1 MRVRLF
7 AYRIFSL
14 LIAASLVL
22 SPVAPTAQATVPQ
35 AVSLR
40 RVTQANSLRYGQE
53 TGPATPTAPDPSSPP
68 PAAPTTSRLQQALR
82 EGKWPA
88 QIASGAGNAQPS
100 QHGPQRN
107 DPAEGIPV
115 HAYSPFDERANREH
129 PCPPNGCNY
138 EPGEVLVKLAPAI
151 QPRSGQETGAW
162 TSDAPLNRA
171 LAEQEIVQ
179 LIPLFPTAKAPR
191 AGEVVVTADGD
202 VLPKPDLT
210 RWHKAVLRSRSADIF
225 AAVERLAATPGVAVA
240 EPNYQRRLADEG
252 SATSAGTEPGAP
264 GLATAEQNAPT
275 SATAFSDPLYSQQW
289 HLAAANIP
297 AAWDY
302 LTSQALPP
310 GGNRNIVVAVIDTGV
325 DYTHPDLAVNL
336 WTNSREIAGNGIDD
350 DGNGF
355 ADGFCSYLMV

>member
-202 VLPKPDLT
+202 VLPLLGGL
-210 RWHKAVLRSRSADIF
+210 HVL
-225 AAVERLAATPGVAVA
+225 ATPGHTPDHFSFYSPTLGVLFAGDA
-240 EPNYQRRLADEG
+240 LNTRNGRLQATPPSITADPDAARRSALRLLAL
-252 SATSAGTEPGAP
+252 AP
-264 GLATAEQNAPT
+264 
-275 SATAFSDPLYSQQW
+275 
-289 HLAAANIP
+289 
-297 AAWDY
+297 
-302 LTSQALPP
+302 
-310 GGNRNIVVAVIDTGV
+310 AVIACG
-325 DYTHPDLAVNL
+325 HGKPFIGHSA
-336 WTNSREIAGNGIDD
+336 DD
-350 DGNGF
+350 VMSLFNE
-355 ADGFCSYLMV
+355 LRQE